1 MAENENYLTRGPG
14 KMKLRIERL
23 QNPDFKS
30 VVLWAVAE
38 QQPDCVGERWR
49 RISFH
54 QRRKEAKVWVQKL
67 GRLGDLVKDKRFDNP
82 PLPQ

>member
-1 MAENENYLTRGPG
+1 MADNENYLTRGPG

-38 QQPDCVGERWR
+38 QQPDCGVVWR

-54 QRRKEAKVWVQKL
+54 ERRREAKAWVQKL
-67 GRLGDLVKDKRFDNP
+67 GRLGDLVKADP
-82 PLPQ
+82 PISKSEAQ